1 MNKYLENYI
10 KLYLI
15 MSLSGITSINELP
28 SLIGQNGHIQQ
39 QQMMNQQPQNIILNK
54 NEIIST
60 NNNQMTTSSYSQLL
74 PTSTTNTTNPIAQV
88 NPLTMEN
95 SNQKQQSQ
103 SSPNY
108 NELISQLQKA
118 AAYGTTALPS
128 RDIPM
133 EPLKVANDVQSQ
145 LCPLGLCRWCPC

>member
-103 SSPNY
+103 SPPNY
-108 NELISQLQKA
+108 NELISQIQQA
-118 AAYGTTALPS
+118 SAY
-128 RDIPM
+128 
-133 EPLKVANDVQSQ
+133 
-145 LCPLGLCRWCPC
+145 